1 MEELKQLR
9 RELHQYPEVS
19 GNEINTAIRI
29 QNFLNKY
36 SPTQILTNVGGTGIL
51 AIYEGK
57 ESGKTIVF
65 RCELDA
71 LPIQEINTFNH
82 KSVTEN
88 VSHKC
93 GHDGHMAILCGFAKF
108 LSENPLQK
116 GKVVLLFQP
125 AEENGKGAKAIY
137 ETKILEKIQPDYVYA
152 LHNLPGYPLHQ
163 LVVKNNTF
171 TCAVNSI
178 IIKLLGKTSHA
189 GEPEKGHNPAMAISE
204 IIKAFSEINQTDI
217 HRENYCL
224 ITPVHITMGEK
235 AYGISAG
242 YGELHF
248 TVRSDQNS
256 KMKAIEEKLETMAE
270 SIALQHQLETN
281 ISWTES
287 FKANENNKEAV
298 DFVRKAAQCERLS
311 VLEKEVPFTFGED
324 FGLLTQYFKGAMF
337 GLGAGESCPALHN
350 PDYDFPDVLIESG
363 VTIFKSI
370 TNEILNA

>member
-116 GKVVLLFQP
+116 EKWYCCFNQQKKMV
-125 AEENGKGAKAIY
+125 KAL
-137 ETKILEKIQPDYVYA
+137 K
-152 LHNLPGYPLHQ
+152 
-163 LVVKNNTF
+163 
-171 TCAVNSI
+171 
-178 IIKLLGKTSHA
+178 
-189 GEPEKGHNPAMAISE
+189 
-204 IIKAFSEINQTDI
+204 
-217 HRENYCL
+217 
-224 ITPVHITMGEK
+224 
-235 AYGISAG
+235 
-242 YGELHF
+242 
-248 TVRSDQNS
+248 
-256 KMKAIEEKLETMAE
+256 
-270 SIALQHQLETN
+270 
-281 ISWTES
+281 
-287 FKANENNKEAV
+287 
-298 DFVRKAAQCERLS
+298 
-311 VLEKEVPFTFGED
+311 PFTKLKF
-324 FGLLTQYFKGAMF
+324 
-337 GLGAGESCPALHN
+337 
-350 PDYDFPDVLIESG
+350 
-363 VTIFKSI
+363 
-370 TNEILNA
+370 

>member
-217 HRENYCL
+217 YRENYCL

-242 YGELHF
+242 YGELDF

-256 KMKAIEEKLETMAE
+256 KMKAI
-270 SIALQHQLETN
+270 
-281 ISWTES
+281 
-287 FKANENNKEAV
+287 
-298 DFVRKAAQCERLS
+298 
-311 VLEKEVPFTFGED
+311 
-324 FGLLTQYFKGAMF
+324 
-337 GLGAGESCPALHN
+337 
-350 PDYDFPDVLIESG
+350 
-363 VTIFKSI
+363 
-370 TNEILNA
+370 